1 MSNSENALI
10 QIESG
15 QTQTTFA
22 AMTDSG
28 DQQVFTA
35 GSIWSGKSG
44 FTPDIKPNGIATGRN
59 LLTAQTTND
68 AVNIAAFTAYS
79 KGTLQTVSATATTIT
94 RAATAT
100 KAQIHS
106 ITMASDGSIAVVEGT
121 ISATQA
127 FSETRAAAG
136 GPPLIPVNDVELGQI
151 RVTTSTAAPITSSE
165 IFQVI
170 GTHTERYDYP
180 GWSENNIGDGIYADE
195 SAKTNSYIE
204 FDSALPLSH
213 VGPVAKAVY
222 AQYYTPTLTSLSKSV
237 DFVPAENSHSVSS
250 VQVYGATIG
259 SRSTSL
265 GQGSFTAL
273 LDDGVTDTLVSQ
285 KDEIITVKFFPDRN
299 KTAYVLTQG
308 KIGLA
313 RTFPVDNQNQ
323 AVVTISSDSVSAE
336 FAS

>member
-1 MSNSENALI
+1 MSTSENAKI

-15 QTQTTFA
+15 QTQTTYA

-28 DQQVFTA
+28 DQQIFTA
-35 GSIWSGKSG
+35 GSVWSGKSG
-44 FTPDIKPNGIATGRN
+44 FTPSIRPNGIVTGRT

-100 KAQIHS
+100 KAQVHS
-106 ITMASDGSIAVVEGT
+106 VTMASDGSIAVVEGT

-151 RVTTSTAAPITSSE
+151 RVTTGTAAAITAAE
-165 IFQVI
+165 IYQVI

-180 GWSENNIGDGIYADE
+180 GWNENNIGEGIYAED

-204 FDSALPLSH
+204 FDDSLPLSH
-213 VGPVAKAVY
+213 VGPVAKAVF
-222 AQYYTPTLTSLSKSV
+222 AQYYTPILTDLSKSV

-250 VQVYGATIG
+250 TQVYGTTVG
-259 SRSTSL
+259 GRSTSL

-273 LDDGVTDTLVSQ
+273 LNDGVTDTLVSQ
-285 KDEIITVKFFPDRN
+285 KDQIITVKFFPDRN
-299 KTAYVLTQG
+299 KTPFILTQG
-308 KIGLA
+308 KLGLA

-323 AVVTISSDSVSAE
+323 AVVTVSSDSVSAE